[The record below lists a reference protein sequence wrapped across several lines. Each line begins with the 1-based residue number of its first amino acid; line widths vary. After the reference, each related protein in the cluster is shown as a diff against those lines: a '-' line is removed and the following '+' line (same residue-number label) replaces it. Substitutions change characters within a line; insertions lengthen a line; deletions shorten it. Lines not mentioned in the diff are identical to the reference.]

1 MNKIS
6 QVWKNVFGPIAP
18 VEADVDSEY
27 RAYVTIPKGSQMAF
41 SAFMYHVGKVQEAV
55 EQEICM
61 DMHLME
67 DGSLRIIATNFPD
80 KMEEEAPVEDGAPK
94 KKGRKKAEVEE
105 SAVSAEEG
113 E

>member
-6 QVWKNVFGPIAP
+6 QVWKNVFGPLAP

-61 DMHLME
+61 DMRLME

-80 KMEEEAPVEDGAPK
+80 KIEEEAPK